1 MAVTDVNK
9 PQGGADRILDV
20 LNRINPLVFVI
31 IVLYLV
37 VALLSDRF
45 LAVNNQLNISRQAA
59 VFLIIAIGQTF
70 VISSRGI
77 DLSVGS
83 AVGLVGCV
91 LGSMIAADVPV
102 PIAILAGVLLGMA
115 IGLVNGLVI
124 TKLHVNPLIATLGML
139 VALRGATHLYMGDE
153 VVVRMP
159 DSLRFLGQGFVLGI
173 PMAAIIALGVAI
185 IGAWLFYH
193 TKFGRYALS
202 IGSNENAVNLVG
214 VNVDRQKILIYMFQ
228 GACVGV
234 AAAVLVGRLNGA
246 SPTLGLNY
254 ELHII
259 AGVVLGGTALYGGVG
274 TILGTVLGILTI
286 GIVEN
291 GMVLIGADFHLQRVL
306 IGVLLISAVA
316 YQGYRR
322 RRLDSGGKATPKR
335 QRQPSPPSRRPPS
348 G

>member
-1 MAVTDVNK
+1 MSTVDLSKGSASSNRT
-9 PQGGADRILDV
+9 LEM
-20 LNRINPLVFVI
+20 LNGVNPLIFVI
-31 IVLYLV
+31 LALFVGI
-37 VALLSDRF
+37 ALLSDRF
-45 LAVNNQLNISRQAA
+45 LAIDNQLNIARQAA

-91 LGSMIAADVPV
+91 MGFLIQADVPV
-102 PIAILAGVLLGMA
+102 PIAILLGVGLGML

-124 TKLHVNPLIATLGML
+124 TKLQVNPLIATLGML
-139 VALRGATHLYMGDE
+139 VALRGATHLFMGDE
-153 VVVRMP
+153 VVVRLP
-159 DSLRFLGQGFVLGI
+159 DTIRFLGQGFVFGV
-173 PMAAIIALGVAI
+173 PMAAIIAAIVAI
-185 IGAWLFYH
+185 LGAWLFYH
-193 TKFGRYALS
+193 TRFGRYSLS
-202 IGSNENAVNLVG
+202 IGSNEGAVGLVG
-214 VNVDRQKILIYMFQ
+214 VSVDRQKILIYMFQ
-228 GACVGV
+228 GACVGL
-234 AAAVLVGRLNGA
+234 AAAVLIGRLNGA

-291 GMVLIGADFHLQRVL
+291 GMVLIGADFHVQRVL
-306 IGVLLISAVA
+306 IGVLLVSAVA

-322 RRLDSGGKATPKR
+322 RRLDRAASTGRKR
-335 QRQPSPPSRRPPS
+335 
-348 G
+348 